1 MMTPQE
7 VAERSFTKASFGGY
21 NMSMVDEFLDQLT
34 VDYSALYKENAT
46 LKAKMKV
53 LADSLEEYRITEKG
67 MRRALLAVQQAADE
81 MVADAEK
88 HKEEMVRAAEE
99 ETQST
104 IAQLRRQTVGE
115 QARLEAAQKATAD
128 YVEQVRQAMEQQQQA
143 LLQLDSVAQRENAV
157 ENTAEEIG
165 QSIQHMMEEQ
175 AAPEEPVA
183 PEEAA
188 REPSQEEQPPQEPEP
203 TAQEEPAPSHREQE
217 RSAPFEEIPNR
228 RITSDAT
235 TRRIDF
241 DNLKFGSNYDLK

>member
-53 LADSLEEYRITEKG
+53 LADSLEEYRATEKG
-67 MRRALLAVQQAADE
+67 MRRALLAAQQAADE

-99 ETQST
+99 ETQSA
-104 IAQLRRQTVGE
+104 IAQLRRQTAGE

-175 AAPEEPVA
+175 AAPEE
-183 PEEAA
+183 AA
-188 REPSQEEQPPQEPEP
+188 QEPSQEEQPPQEPPEP
-203 TAQEEPAPSHREQE
+203 AAQEEPAPSHREQE

-228 RITSDAT
+228 RITSDTT
-235 TRRIDF
+235 TRRINF
-241 DNLKFGSNYDLK
+241 DNLKFGFNYDLK

>member
-53 LADSLEEYRITEKG
+53 LADSLEEYRATEKG
-67 MRRALLAVQQAADE
+67 MRRALLAAQQAADE

-88 HKEEMVRAAEE
+88 HKEELVRSAEE
-99 ETQST
+99 ETKSA
-104 IAQLRRQTVGE
+104 IAQLHRQTAEE
-115 QARLEAAQKATAD
+115 QARLEAAQKATSD
-128 YVEQVRQAMEQQQQA
+128 YISQVRQAIEEQQQA
-143 LLQLDSVAQRENAV
+143 LLHLDEVAQTQSNV
-157 ENTAEEIG
+157 DNTAEEIG

-175 AAPEEPVA
+175 EELPAPEAEQQPA
-183 PEEAA
+183 EET
-188 REPSQEEQPPQEPEP
+188 EQTSQQEAEES
-203 TAQEEPAPSHREQE
+203 APSHREQE

-228 RITSDAT
+228 RVTSDTT